1 MKLLFICTHNR
12 CRSILGEAIAR
23 HIGGDNIIAA
33 SAGSAPQGE
42 VHPLSLKYLSEKG
55 ISVDGLQSQSW
66 HEFENFEPDVVLT
79 MCDNAAKE
87 VCPVWF
93 DESIQVNWA
102 LKDPS
107 TDSSNE
113 ERQRDAFYK
122 TMEIIELRIRALL
135 EIHTEHLSNT
145 QLESEFSR
153 IAANIC

>member
-23 HIGGDNIIAA
+23 HIGGGSLIVA

-42 VHPLSLKYLSEKG
+42 IHPLTLKYLSEKG
-55 ISVDGLQSQSW
+55 ISTDNLRSQSW
-66 HEFENFEPDVVLT
+66 HEFESFEPDVVLT

-93 DESIQVNWA
+93 NESIQVNWA

-107 TDSSNE
+107 KNNNGAQE
-113 ERQRDAFYK
+113 QRVAFYQ
-122 TMEIIELRIRALL
+122 TMNIIEQRIEALL
-135 EIHTEHLSNT
+135 SLHVDKLTNT
-145 QLESEFSR
+145 QLETEFNR
-153 IAANIC
+153 ISANIC